1 MNTKKIRTAG
11 AGFITDMG
19 LPFIARGINMVCKD
33 KFLDYI
39 GEYTSEDFRFLKEKG
54 FNLIRL
60 GIFWDGAE
68 PEPGVDDDEYLAR
81 VERIV
86 NMAAAEDI
94 PVFLDM
100 HQDLYGVIFEDGAP
114 AWATLTDDCEHIRT
128 ELWSESYLISPA
140 VQHAFDNFWQDAP
153 APDGVGIRTHYVNL
167 WKHIAEYFRDNPF
180 VIGYDIMN
188 EPFPGTPG
196 AQVAEILGGLTSGAE
211 PESGDG
217 GSDRRA
223 SNGSVSSTPA
233 ASPFDDPETIEMI
246 VGSILPVTSEFEE
259 TCLNPFY
266 DDVARAIRSVDP
278 DTLIFLESNYFA
290 NAGIPSSIRPAADA
304 SGAVIPGQVWAPHG
318 YDIMVDT
325 DAYDEGGTDRVA
337 FIFGSLFETAKRIGL
352 PTLIGEWGCYPNA
365 SQAQKAQARFL
376 LDIFKENGI
385 GNVYYDFSHIKDGG
399 ILDTLTQA

>member
-1 MNTKKIRTAG
+1 MSNKKIMTAG
-11 AGFITDMG
+11 TGFITDKG

-39 GEYTSEDFRFLKEKG
+39 GEYTPSDFRFLKEKG

-68 PEPGVDDDEYLAR
+68 PEPGVYDDEYLSR
-81 VERIV
+81 VERLAD
-86 NMAAAEDI
+86 MAAAEDI

-114 AWATLTDDCEHIRT
+114 AWATLCDGCEHIRT
-128 ELWSESYLISPA
+128 GLWSESYLISPA
-140 VQHAFDNFWQDAP
+140 VQHAFDNFWRNAP

-167 WKHIAEYFRDNPF
+167 WKHIAERFRDNPY

-196 AQVAEILGGLTSGAE
+196 AQVAEILGSLTAGADTG
-211 PESGDG
+211 SGDDISG
-217 GSDRRA
+217 IPASDGSA
-223 SNGSVSSTPA
+223 SAEPA
-233 ASPFDDPETIEMI
+233 ASPFDDPETIAAV
-246 VGSILPVTSEFEE
+246 VGGIMPITAAFEE
-259 TCLNPFY
+259 NCLNPFY

-278 DTLIFLESNYFA
+278 DTLIFFESNYFA
-290 NAGIPSSIRPAADA
+290 NAGIPSAIRPAQDA

-337 FIFGSLFETAKRIGL
+337 FIFGSLFETAKRLGL
-352 PTLIGEWGCYPNA
+352 PALIGEWGCYPNA
-365 SQAQKAQARFL
+365 TPAQKAQARFL
-376 LDIFKENGI
+376 LDIFRENGI

-399 ILDTLTQA
+399 ILDTLAQA